1 MPLLERET
9 NEAAERGNTM
19 GVVVKRFTMREIE
32 AATGIKRSTLRARAN
47 AAGIKSP
54 RIRNVSGYTYDEVI
68 IMQRRRPMAN
78 DKLYDERRVKD
89 LKQMLLN
96 DGYGVAK

>member
-1 MPLLERET
+1 
-9 NEAAERGNTM
+9 M
-19 GVVVKRFTMREIE
+19 GQVVKHFTLREIE
-32 AATGIKRSTLRARAN
+32 AATGIKKSTLRSRAKV
-47 AAGIKSP
+47 AGIQSP
-54 RIRNVSGYTYDEVI
+54 RIRGVPGYTYDEVI

>member
-1 MPLLERET
+1 
-9 NEAAERGNTM
+9 M
-19 GVVVKRFTMREIE
+19 GEVVKRFTMREIE

-68 IMQRRRPMAN
+68 IMQRRRQTVN
-78 DKLYDERRVKD
+78 EQRFDIHRVND
-89 LKQMLLN
+89 LKRMLMD
-96 DGYGVAK
+96 DGYEVAR

>member
-1 MPLLERET
+1 
-9 NEAAERGNTM
+9 M
-19 GVVVKRFTMREIE
+19 GEVVKHFTMREIE

-68 IMQRRRPMAN
+68 IMQRRRPTVN
-78 DKLYDERRVKD
+78 EQRFDIHRVND
-89 LKQMLLN
+89 LKRMLMD
-96 DGYGVAK
+96 DGYEVAR